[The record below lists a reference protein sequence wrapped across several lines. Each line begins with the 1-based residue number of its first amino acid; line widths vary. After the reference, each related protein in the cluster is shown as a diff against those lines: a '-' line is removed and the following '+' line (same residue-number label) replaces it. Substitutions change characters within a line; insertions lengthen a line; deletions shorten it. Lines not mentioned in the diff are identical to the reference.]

1 MRIGRASS
9 TALKQH
15 LGDVEILARSIIEK
29 GPQEAREA
37 ADWAASTISVD
48 RQRLFAFATHRQADS
63 LFSVYLIV
71 QSHALADDGSAQRSG
86 TG

>member
-9 TALKQH
+9 TALKQYM
-15 LGDVEILARSIIEK
+15 GDVEILARSIVEK
-29 GPQEAREA
+29 GPQEAWEA

-48 RQRLFAFATHRQADS
+48 RRRFFAFATRRQADS